1 MGILLTIST
10 VIGLIRKHI
19 GTAEQFVALAREGVA
34 IVQRDDLSP
43 IPADQVETEIAEAL
57 AQAAATGDHAAAR
70 IEDRHAADGT
80 GQP

>member
-19 GTAEQFVALAREGVA
+19 GTAEQFVALATEGVA
-34 IVQRDDLSP
+34 TFRRHDGTE
-43 IPADQVETEIAEAL
+43 IPADRVSAEIDEAL

-70 IEDRHAADGT
+70 IDARHAADGT